1 MDSPAEES
9 AASLSPTARTQSEIV
24 VKQIDALNE
33 EGWAIRRSDTKRA
46 LELTLQARR
55 LAEAHS
61 YDRGLAYSLRSSS
74 VCYQL
79 IGNYQAGLADALEA
93 TNLFE
98 RLEDKAGVA
107 SALTRLGCNY
117 DALGEHS
124 KAIDCHSRSLQISEE
139 IDDMN
144 EASKALNNLGRT
156 YFCLG
161 DYAKALDYWQRSL
174 QRKSEIDFPTLSGT
188 LSNIGVLHEKL
199 GEYQKAADYYL
210 KALQLSREVGHTEI
224 ESMCLINLGLAYV
237 FMGNYASARK
247 CLLKAA
253 EVSQEIELKHPEA
266 IAFIYLGKLHQ
277 TTREYDSALSSYQ
290 RGLGIAQHIGHRM
303 SESEAFIGLG
313 ELFCELEDYE
323 QAADSLLQA
332 LSIAEEIG
340 HNEYVFKAHH
350 LLSLVYEQQK
360 DFAGALKHYKAF
372 YEIRQKVFGEEADKN
387 LRRVMI
393 QAEVER
399 AQRDAEIHRL
409 KHVELA
415 GRVKELEEALSRVQH
430 LQVLLRKDMHVYE
443 FGPFKLEAAERRL
456 TCRDRQVPLT
466 MKVFD
471 LLLLLVQN
479 AGHLVYKDEIID
491 RLWPDSFV
499 EENNLTVSMS
509 LLRRAL
515 GENAEGPRYI
525 ETVKKS
531 GYRFVAEVR
540 RAV

>member
-1 MDSPAEES
+1 MGD
-9 AASLSPTARTQSEIV
+9 
-24 VKQIDALNE
+24 
-33 EGWAIRRSDTKRA
+33 
-46 LELTLQARR
+46 
-55 LAEAHS
+55 
-61 YDRGLAYSLRSSS
+61 
-74 VCYQL
+74 
-79 IGNYQAGLADALEA
+79 YQAALADALEA

-107 SALTRLGCNY
+107 SALSRLGGNY

-124 KAIDCHSRSLQISEE
+124 KAIDCHLRSLQISEE

-144 EASKALNNLGRT
+144 ESSGALNNLGRT

-199 GEYQKAADYYL
+199 GEYEKASDYYL
-210 KALQLSREVGHTEI
+210 KALRLSREVGDTEI

-237 FMGNYASARK
+237 LMRNYASAREY
-247 CLLKAA
+247 LLKAA
-253 EVSQEIELKHPEA
+253 EVSQKIEHKHPEA
-266 IAFIYLGKLHQ
+266 IVFIYLGKLHQ
-277 TTREYDSALSSYQ
+277 TTGEYDNALRSYR
-290 RGLGIAQHIGHRM
+290 RGLGIAQQIGHRM

-313 ELFCELEDYE
+313 ELFCDLEEYG

-350 LLSLVYEQQK
+350 ALSQIYERQG

-415 GRVKELEEALSRVQH
+415 GRVKELEEALSRVHH
-430 LQVLLRKDMHVYE
+430 LQVLLRKDMHIYE

-456 TCRDRQVPLT
+456 MCRDHQVPLT

-479 AGHLVYKDEIID
+479 AGHLVYKEEIID

-515 GENAEGPRYI
+515 GESAEGQRYI

-531 GYRFVAEVR
+531 GYRFVAEVS
-540 RAV
+540 RAG